1 MDWFKDIKIFDG
13 KKSNSIAY
21 NEKMFTRDE
30 TLAIIS
36 ETHEEWK
43 KLNNSTDSAYNQIRK
58 DYYLHKN
65 TS

>member
-21 NEKMFTRDE
+21 DEKMFTRDE

-36 ETHEEWK
+36 
-43 KLNNSTDSAYNQIRK
+43 
-58 DYYLHKN
+58 
-65 TS
+65 